1 MTDENQD
8 KYIRTIKSFVI
19 RAGRMTDGQKTAFE
33 QHWKEQGL
41 ELDAGL
47 LNFSEVFG
55 NDNPVVLEIGFGMGK
70 SLIEMAVARP
80 DINYIGVEVHMPG
93 VGRILRDAQ
102 EQNVKNLRVF
112 RDDAIEV
119 LDKCIADGSLQG
131 VQLFFPDPWHKKK
144 HNKRRI
150 VQPHFAQQIRRKLK
164 QGGLFHMATDWQPY
178 AEHMLEVMAVA
189 EGYENTA
196 PDNAYCPRP
205 DFRPLTKFEN
215 RGEKLGHGVWDLIF
229 KKIG

>member
-1 MTDENQD
+1 MTDDNQD

-33 QHWKEQGL
+33 QHWQEQGL

-47 LNFSEVFG
+47 LNFSDVFG
-55 NDNPVVLEIGFGMGK
+55 NDNPVILEIGFGMGK

-150 VQPHFAQQIRRKLK
+150 VQPLFAQQIRRKLK
-164 QGGLFHMATDWQPY
+164 DGGLFHMATDWQPY

-196 PDNAYCPRP
+196 PDKTYCPRP